1 MPSTVH
7 PEILVVADS
16 AFYKSM
22 GRSSVAV
29 QRYLTSYFNAVNM
42 RFATV
47 SRRGSLIC
55 RSTNAKG
62 RRVSDQSQTQGI
74 EVSAYDLSRRKDR
87 SIKKGHMFKKKSHNS
102 ICLLYVGVTR

>member
-1 MPSTVH
+1 MPSTVY

-29 QRYLTSYFNAVNM
+29 QHYLTSYFNAVNM

-47 SRRGSLIC
+47 SRIFDE
-55 RSTNAKG
+55 AHQMQK
-62 RRVSDQSQTQGI
+62 VVQSPI
-74 EVSAYDLSRRKDR
+74 SYISHVVEVSAYDLF
-87 SIKKGHMFKKKSHNS
+87 H
-102 ICLLYVGVTR
+102 